1 MTQSSPSF
9 QLLRTFWRHAG
20 GATAAEFALV
30 LPLFLLTVFGT
41 INMAFALSALIQL
54 HYVTEKVARCISVD
68 PTGTTCTTAN
78 ADTYAKGL
86 YQGSGIT
93 GLTFA
98 ATAPACGNKV
108 DGSGNYQVFTGVGS
122 ITIGLSAS
130 SCYPKI

>member
-1 MTQSSPSF
+1 MTQSSASCP
-9 QLLRTFWRHAG
+9 LLKTFWRHAG

-30 LPLFLLTVFGT
+30 LPIFLLTVFGT
-41 INMAFALSALIQL
+41 INMALALSALIQL
-54 HYVTEKVARCISVD
+54 HYVTEKAARCISVD

-78 ADTYAKGL
+78 VDTYAKGL
-86 YQGSGIT
+86 YQAGGVS
-93 GLTFA
+93 GLTFTA
-98 ATAPACGNKV
+98 SAPACGNKV